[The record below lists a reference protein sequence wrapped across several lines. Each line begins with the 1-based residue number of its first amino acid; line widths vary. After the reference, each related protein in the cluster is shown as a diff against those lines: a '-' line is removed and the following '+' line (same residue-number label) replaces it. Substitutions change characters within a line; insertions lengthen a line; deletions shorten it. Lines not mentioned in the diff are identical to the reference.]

1 MSTAIRLA
9 CVLCAA
15 LSLTAC
21 APMLAMLGSNASLVA
36 VATQV
41 ERIKLA
47 ADGASLVRWDKTLT
61 DYALSEVTGKECRIF
76 NILAIESV
84 CAEKTPVIAA
94 DSDALPKDVATGA
107 APADPD
113 ALPKEVATAVTPA
126 DAAALPT
133 EVATVVAPAEPDALP
148 KEVATAVTPANSAA
162 LPKEIAT
169 VVAPADPDAL
179 PKEVAAAV
187 TPADPRTHATIAPA
201 RSFEFSGEQAS
212 GD

>member
-9 CVLCAA
+9 CVFCAA

-84 CAEKTPVIAA
+84 CVEKTPVIAA
-94 DSDALPKDVATGA
+94 DSDALPKEVATGA
-107 APADPD
+107 APADP
-113 ALPKEVATAVTPA
+113 
-126 DAAALPT
+126 AALPT
-133 EVATVVAPAEPDALP
+133 EVATA
-148 KEVATAVTPANSAA
+148 TPADSDA
-162 LPKEIAT
+162 LPKEIAAS
-169 VVAPADPDAL
+169 VAPADSDAL
-179 PKEVAAAV
+179 PKVVAAAV
-187 TPADPRTHATIAPA
+187 TPEKSVALPKEIAVSAAPAESHTHATIAPA
-201 RSFEFSGEQAS
+201 RSFEFSREQAS

>member
-15 LSLTAC
+15 LSLPGC
-21 APMLAMLGSNASLVA
+21 APMLAMLGSNTSLVA
-36 VATQV
+36 IATQV

-47 ADGASLVRWDKTLT
+47 ADGVSLARWDKTLT
-61 DYALSEVTGKECRIF
+61 DHALSQVTGKECKIF

-94 DSDALPKDVATGA
+94 DSDALPNEVATGA

-133 EVATVVAPAEPDALP
+133 EVATVVVPAEPDALPKDVATVVAPADPDALP

-162 LPKEIAT
+162 LPKEVAT
-169 VVAPADPDAL
+169 V
-179 PKEVAAAV
+179 V
-187 TPADPRTHATIAPA
+187 TPADPRAHATIAPA
-201 RSFEFSGEQAS
+201 RSFDFSREQAS

>member
-9 CVLCAA
+9 CVFCAA

-21 APMLAMLGSNASLVA
+21 APMLAMLGGNTSLVA

-61 DYALSEVTGKECRIF
+61 DYALSQATGKECRIF

-84 CAEKTPVIAA
+84 CVEKTPVIAA
-94 DSDALPKDVATGA
+94 DSDALPKEVATGA
-107 APADPD
+107 APADP
-113 ALPKEVATAVTPA
+113 
-126 DAAALPT
+126 AALPT
-133 EVATVVAPAEPDALP
+133 EVATA
-148 KEVATAVTPANSAA
+148 TPADSDA
-162 LPKEIAT
+162 LPKEIAAS
-169 VVAPADPDAL
+169 VAPADSDAL
-179 PKEVAAAV
+179 PKVVAAAV
-187 TPADPRTHATIAPA
+187 TPEKSVALPKEIAASVAPAESHTHATIAPA
-201 RSFEFSGEQAS
+201 RSFEFSREQAS

>member
-9 CVLCAA
+9 CVFCAA

-84 CAEKTPVIAA
+84 CVEKTPVIAA
-94 DSDALPKDVATGA
+94 DSDALPKEVATGA
-107 APADPD
+107 APADP
-113 ALPKEVATAVTPA
+113 
-126 DAAALPT
+126 AALPT
-133 EVATVVAPAEPDALP
+133 EVATA
-148 KEVATAVTPANSAA
+148 TPADSDA
-162 LPKEIAT
+162 LPKEIAAS
-169 VVAPADPDAL
+169 VAPADSDAL
-179 PKEVAAAV
+179 PKVVAAAV
-187 TPADPRTHATIAPA
+187 TPEKSVALPKEIAASVAPAESHTHATIAPA
-201 RSFEFSGEQAS
+201 RSFEFSREQAS

>member
-1 MSTAIRLA
+1 
-9 CVLCAA
+9 
-15 LSLTAC
+15 
-21 APMLAMLGSNASLVA
+21 MLAMLGSNTSLVA
-36 VATQV
+36 IATQV

-47 ADGASLVRWDKTLT
+47 ADGVSLARWDKTLT
-61 DYALSEVTGKECRIF
+61 DHALSQVTGKECKIF

-94 DSDALPKDVATGA
+94 DSDALPNEVATGA

-126 DAAALPT
+126 DAAAP
-133 EVATVVAPAEPDALP
+133 P
-148 KEVATAVTPANSAA
+148 KDV
-162 LPKEIAT
+162 AT

-179 PKEVAAAV
+179 PKEVATAIPPANSAALPKEV
-187 TPADPRTHATIAPA
+187 ASVVAPADPRTHATIAPT
-201 RSFEFSGEQAS
+201 RSVDFSREQAS

>member
-15 LSLTAC
+15 LSLPGC
-21 APMLAMLGSNASLVA
+21 APMLAMLGSNTSFVA
-36 VATQV
+36 LATQV

-61 DYALSEVTGKECRIF
+61 DYALSQATGKECRIF

-94 DSDALPKDVATGA
+94 DSDALPKEVATGA

-126 DAAALPT
+126 DAAAPPKD
-133 EVATVVAPAEPDALP
+133 VASV
-148 KEVATAVTPANSAA
+148 VTPADAA
-162 LPKEIAT
+162 APPKDVAT

-201 RSFEFSGEQAS
+201 RSVDFSREQAS

>member
-1 MSTAIRLA
+1 MSTPIRLA

-15 LSLTAC
+15 LSLPGC
-21 APMLAMLGSNASLVA
+21 APMLAMLGSNTSLVA
-36 VATQV
+36 IATQV

-47 ADGASLVRWDKTLT
+47 ADGVSLARWDKTLT
-61 DYALSEVTGKECRIF
+61 DHALSQVTGKECKIF

-94 DSDALPKDVATGA
+94 DSDALPNEVATGV

-126 DAAALPT
+126 DAAAPPKD
-133 EVATVVAPAEPDALP
+133 VATVVAPADPDALP

-162 LPKEIAT
+162 LPKEVAT
-169 VVAPADPDAL
+169 V
-179 PKEVAAAV
+179 V
-187 TPADPRTHATIAPA
+187 TPADPRAHATIAPA
-201 RSFEFSGEQAS
+201 RSFDFSREQAS

>member
-9 CVLCAA
+9 CVFCAA

-84 CAEKTPVIAA
+84 CVEKTPVIAA
-94 DSDALPKDVATGA
+94 DSDALPKEVATGA
-107 APADPD
+107 APADP
-113 ALPKEVATAVTPA
+113 
-126 DAAALPT
+126 AALPT
-133 EVATVVAPAEPDALP
+133 EVATA
-148 KEVATAVTPANSAA
+148 TPADSDA
-162 LPKEIAT
+162 LPKEIAAS
-169 VVAPADPDAL
+169 VAPADSDAL
-179 PKEVAAAV
+179 PKVVAAAV
-187 TPADPRTHATIAPA
+187 TPEKSVALPKEIAVSAAPAESHTHATIAPS
-201 RSFEFSGEQAS
+201 RSFEFSREQAS

>member
-1 MSTAIRLA
+1 MSTAIRLV
-9 CVLCAA
+9 CVFCAA
-15 LSLTAC
+15 LSLTGC
-21 APMLAMLGSNASLVA
+21 APMLAMLGSNTSFVA
-36 VATQV
+36 LATQV

-61 DYALSEVTGKECRIF
+61 DYALSQATGKECRIF

-84 CAEKTPVIAA
+84 CVEKTPVIAA
-94 DSDALPKDVATGA
+94 DSDALPKEVATGA

-133 EVATVVAPAEPDALP
+133 EVATVVVPAEPDALPKDVATVVAPAEPDALP
-148 KEVATAVTPANSAA
+148 KEV
-162 LPKEIAT
+162 AT

>member
-9 CVLCAA
+9 CVFCAA

-61 DYALSEVTGKECRIF
+61 DYALSEATGKECRIF

-84 CAEKTPVIAA
+84 CVEKTPVIAA
-94 DSDALPKDVATGA
+94 DSDALPKEVATGA

-126 DAAALPT
+126 DAAAPPKDVAT
-133 EVATVVAPAEPDALP
+133 VVTPADAAAPPKDVATVVAPADPDALP

-162 LPKEIAT
+162 LPKEVAT
-169 VVAPADPDAL
+169 VVA
-179 PKEVAAAV
+179 
-187 TPADPRTHATIAPA
+187 PADPRTHATIAPA
-201 RSFEFSGEQAS
+201 RSVDFSREQAS

>member
-1 MSTAIRLA
+1 MEIAASPAIEMRF
-9 CVLCAA
+9 
-15 LSLTAC
+15 
-21 APMLAMLGSNASLVA
+21 MLAMLGSNASLVA

-84 CAEKTPVIAA
+84 CVEKTPVIAA
-94 DSDALPKDVATGA
+94 DSDALSKEVATGA

-133 EVATVVAPAEPDALP
+133 EVATVVVPAEPDALP
-148 KEVATAVTPANSAA
+148 KGVAT
-162 LPKEIAT
+162 
-169 VVAPADPDAL
+169 
-179 PKEVAAAV
+179 AV

-201 RSFEFSGEQAS
+201 RSFEFSREQAS

>member
-84 CAEKTPVIAA
+84 CVEKTPVIAA
-94 DSDALPKDVATGA
+94 DSDALPKEVATGA
-107 APADPD
+107 APADP
-113 ALPKEVATAVTPA
+113 
-126 DAAALPT
+126 AALPT
-133 EVATVVAPAEPDALP
+133 EVATA
-148 KEVATAVTPANSAA
+148 TPADSDA
-162 LPKEIAT
+162 LPKEIAAS
-169 VVAPADPDAL
+169 VAPADSDAL
-179 PKEVAAAV
+179 PKVVAAAV
-187 TPADPRTHATIAPA
+187 TPEKSVALPKEIAVSAAPAESHTHATIAPS
-201 RSFEFSGEQAS
+201 RSFEFSREQAS

>member
-9 CVLCAA
+9 CVFCAA

-84 CAEKTPVIAA
+84 CVEKTPVIAA
-94 DSDALPKDVATGA
+94 DSDALPKEVATGA
-107 APADPD
+107 APADP
-113 ALPKEVATAVTPA
+113 
-126 DAAALPT
+126 AALPT
-133 EVATVVAPAEPDALP
+133 EVATA
-148 KEVATAVTPANSAA
+148 TPADSDA
-162 LPKEIAT
+162 LPKEIAAS
-169 VVAPADPDAL
+169 VAPA
-179 PKEVAAAV
+179 ESH
-187 TPADPRTHATIAPA
+187 THATIAPA
-201 RSFEFSGEQAS
+201 RSFEFSREQAS

>member
-9 CVLCAA
+9 CVFCAA

-21 APMLAMLGSNASLVA
+21 APMLGMLGGNTSLVA

-41 ERIKLA
+41 ERVKLA

-76 NILAIESV
+76 NILAIEAV
-84 CAEKTPVIAA
+84 CVEKKPVVAA

-113 ALPKEVATAVTPA
+113 ALPKEVATAETPA
-126 DAAALPT
+126 NSAALPT
-133 EVATVVAPAEPDALP
+133 EVAIVVAPAEPDALP
-148 KEVATAVTPANSAA
+148 KDVATVVAPADPDAPPKEVATAITPANSAA
-162 LPKEIAT
+162 LPKEVAT
-169 VVAPADPDAL
+169 VVA
-179 PKEVAAAV
+179 
-187 TPADPRTHATIAPA
+187 PADPRTHATIAPA
-201 RSFEFSGEQAS
+201 RSFEFSQEQAS